1 MRAQRASSN
10 VFSMFKQTQIQEFK
24 EVFTLIDQ
32 DRDGFIDKEDLKDT
46 YESPGKLN
54 VKNNEL
60 EDMLKEA
67 CSPINFTMFLNLFG
81 EKLHRTDP
89 EEIILNTFR
98 MFNPD
103 TKGYIKTRILYRYCT
118 DICPQTFQVKQMFQ
132 SSTFDPAGNLDYK
145 SLCYT
150 ITRGEEQEE

>member
-10 VFSMFKQTQIQEFK
+10 VFSMLQQTQIQEFK

-67 CSPINFTMFLNLFG
+67 CSAINFTMFLNLFG
-81 EKLHRTDP
+81 EKLHGTDP

-98 MFNPD
+98 MFNPN
-103 TKGYIKTRILYRYCT
+103 TKGY
-118 DICPQTFQVKQMFQ
+118 VKQMFQ

-145 SLCYT
+145 SLCYI

>member
-10 VFSMFKQTQIQEFK
+10 VFSMFSRQKLYSFHKKICKPF
-24 EVFTLIDQ
+24 LSL
-32 DRDGFIDKEDLKDT
+32 DGFIDKEDLKDT

-67 CSPINFTMFLNLFG
+67 CSAINFTMFLNLFG
-81 EKLHRTDP
+81 EKLHGTDP

-98 MFNPD
+98 MFNPN
-103 TKGYIKTRILYRYCT
+103 TKGYFINKKFTFCL
-118 DICPQTFQVKQMFQ
+118 QTFQVKQMFQ

-145 SLCYT
+145 SLCYI

>member
-24 EVFTLIDQ
+24 ELSSHMITNII
-32 DRDGFIDKEDLKDT
+32 DGFIDKEDLKDT

-81 EKLHRTDP
+81 EKLHGTDP
-89 EEIILNTFR
+89 EEIILNKFR

-103 TKGYIKTRILYRYCT
+103 TKGYVHIYYLSN
-118 DICPQTFQVKQMFQ
+118 ICLQTFQVKQMFQ
-132 SSTFDPAGNLDYK
+132 SPTFDPAGNLDYK
-145 SLCYT
+145 SLCYI

>member
-1 MRAQRASSN
+1 
-10 VFSMFKQTQIQEFK
+10 MFKQTQIQEFK

-54 VKNNEL
+54 VKNNER

-67 CSPINFTMFLNLFG
+67 CNPINFTMFLSLFG
-81 EKLHRTDP
+81 EKLHGTDP

-103 TKGYIKTRILYRYCT
+103 TKGYVR
-118 DICPQTFQVKQMFQ
+118 KQLLEKMFQ
-132 SSTFDPAGNLDYK
+132 SPTFDPAGNLDYK
-145 SLCYT
+145 SLCYI

>member
-1 MRAQRASSN
+1 MDDTASRKTKKELDAMRASSN

-32 DRDGFIDKEDLKDT
+32 DRDGFIDKDLKDT

-81 EKLHRTDP
+81 EKLHGTDP

-103 TKGYIKTRILYRYCT
+103 TKGY
-118 DICPQTFQVKQMFQ
+118 VKQMFQ
-132 SSTFDPAGNLDYK
+132 SPTFDPAGNLDYK
-145 SLCYT
+145 SLCYI